1 MKNMD
6 NLYKIIGNVKEESL
20 EAVMK
25 RAKET
30 EEDIEGFKF
39 INEMFLELDEE
50 NLEFKKCLFQN
61 CKISGKLEKT
71 YFTFVIFE
79 NCDFSNFSF
88 EESNFNNVYFKNCKF
103 IGSNFIMTRLNQI
116 EIIESNFKYSN
127 FSNSNIKECN
137 ISNSDFSSSEFEEVI
152 FNKLDLKEVSFI
164 STRFFKTKLG
174 LIDFRDCNID
184 GISAEIKD
192 LKDMI
197 VTEYQAMELSK
208 MLGIII
214 K

>member
-50 NLEFKKCLFQN
+50 NLEFKKCIFHN
-61 CKISGKLEKT
+61 CKVQGKFEKT
-71 YFTFVIFE
+71 YFTYVIFE
-79 NCDFSNFSF
+79 NCDFSNCSF
-88 EESNFNNVYFKNCKF
+88 YESNFNNVYFKNCKF
-103 IGSNFIMTRLNQI
+103 VGSNFIENRLNQI
-116 EIIESNFKYSN
+116 NIDNCNFNYSN
-127 FSNSNIKECN
+127 FNISTLRDCEIKE
-137 ISNSDFSSSEFEEVI
+137 SDFNNSEFEDVT
-152 FNKLDLKEVSFI
+152 FNKLIIKEDYFI
-164 STRFFKTKLG
+164 GTRFFKTKLEG
-174 LIDFRDCNID
+174 IDFTDCEIE
-184 GISAEIKD
+184 GISAEINDVKG
-192 LKDMI
+192 MI
-197 VTEYQAMELSK
+197 VNHIQAVEVSK
-208 MLGIII
+208 LLGIVV

>member
-20 EAVMK
+20 EVVMK

-61 CKISGKLEKT
+61 CKISGSLEKT
-71 YFTFVIFE
+71 YFTYVIFE
-79 NCDFSNFSF
+79 DCDFSNFSF

-116 EIIESNFKYSN
+116 KISESNFKYSN
-127 FSNSNIKECN
+127 FNNSNIKECN
-137 ISNSDFSSSEFEEVI
+137 IKDCDFSGSEFEDVR
-152 FNKLDLKEVSFI
+152 FSRLDLKNVSFLG
-164 STRFFKTKLG
+164 SRFFKTKLG
-174 LIDFRDCNID
+174 LIDFTECNID
-184 GISAEIKD
+184 GISVEIKD

-197 VTEYQAMELSK
+197 VSPYQAVELSK
-208 MLGIII
+208 MLEIII

>member
-1 MKNMD
+1 MERI
-6 NLYKIIGNVKEESL
+6 YKLIEN
-20 EAVMK
+20 
-25 RAKET
+25 AKENNL
-30 EEDIEGFKF
+30 EEMINIAIKDEIDIENCIFKDQSD
-39 INEMFLELDEE
+39 ININTE
-50 NLEFKKCLFQN
+50 NIEFKKCLFQN